1 MSKTATVHA
10 QQKWEYMELSR
21 KTEGYLINDL
31 NELGQ
36 VGWEMVSVSFHK
48 GAKSGLGES
57 WVWTAFLKRP
67 HSPHPPSTPT
77 SEKAGEAPQP
87 SEGPE
92 EDPKPAHEP
101 AKAESDE
108 SPEIFDFKS

>member
-21 KTEGYLINDL
+21 KTEGYLINEL

-36 VGWEMVSVSFHK
+36 IGWEMVSVSFHK
-48 GAKSGLGES
+48 HAKSGLGES

-67 HSPHPPSTPT
+67 HSPHAPPTPA
-77 SEKAGEAPQP
+77 SAKAEAAPQP
-87 SEGPE
+87 SERPK
-92 EDPKPAHEP
+92 EDPAPAPEP
-101 AKAESDE
+101 AGAGSEEK
-108 SPEIFDFKS
+108 PEIFDFKS